1 MLHPWFDP
9 SHDEFS
15 NPMRDARTDLLA
27 DSQPDLQA
35 DSPAGSQKDV
45 RLNARADPF
54 RRRLL
59 SAALLSAMGGALA
72 MAGWPLPALAAS
84 GGRAGSLL
92 HGFASLAVS
101 SADEVGLAPGFAAKP
116 LFVWG
121 DPISDGPQARADASD
136 SAAEQMQQA
145 GMHHDGMHFFP
156 FSENDQSS
164 STHGLLCINHE
175 YTDDGLLHVGGTADW
190 SAEKVAKSKAA
201 TGVSV
206 IEVQRGKDGWQVV
219 RPSKWARR
227 ISADTPCRLSGPARA
242 HPAMLT
248 ATDRWGEFALGT
260 LNNCAMGVTP
270 WGTYLTCEENFNG
283 YFKGPKTPTADQK
296 RYGISEKTAGYRW
309 HEFDERFDLNQH
321 PNEAN
326 RFGWVVEIDPW
337 NPDKAPV
344 KRTALG
350 RFKHE
355 GATVTLARDGRVVVY
370 MGDDER
376 FEYIYK
382 FVSRERYVPGQS
394 DTNTLLDHGTLFVAR
409 FDEDGKGRWLA
420 LRHGEKHPNYALT
433 AANGFFN
440 QGDVTIRCRQAADL
454 AGATKMDRPEW
465 IAVHPKTGE
474 VYVTLTN
481 NSQRGTPETPGLN
494 AANPRPANIFG
505 HIIRWRENN
514 GDAAASG
521 FEWDIFALAGDPQN
535 TDDNRRGNV
544 KGDAYGS
551 PDGLWFDPSGR
562 LWIQTDV
569 STSVLNQGDY
579 AALGNNQMLVADIT
593 SGETRRLLTGPKGC
607 ELTGM
612 TATPDGRTLF
622 VNIQHPGETASER
635 SDPTRPTAI
644 SAWPANQFP
653 ETTGGRPRSA
663 TLVIT
668 RPDGKPIAA

>member
-1 MLHPWFDP
+1 MLHTCFDP
-9 SHDEFS
+9 DHDNIA
-15 NPMRDARTDLLA
+15 NPTLDALT
-27 DSQPDLQA
+27 
-35 DSPAGSQKDV
+35 
-45 RLNARADPF
+45 DPF

-59 SAALLSAMGGALA
+59 AAAILSAAGV
-72 MAGWPLPALAAS
+72 PLPALAAS
-84 GGRAGSLL
+84 TGRAAGALD
-92 HGFASLAVS
+92 GFAAVPPS
-101 SADEVGLAPGFAAKP
+101 VADEVRLAPGFSAKP

-121 DPISDGPQARADASD
+121 DPISDGPRARADASD

-156 FSENDQSS
+156 FVEKAQLS

-175 YTDDGLLHVGGTADW
+175 YTDDGLLHAGGTQDW

-206 IEVQRGKDGWQVV
+206 IEVRRDQSGWQVV
-219 RPSKWARR
+219 RPSRWARR
-227 ISADTPCRLSGPARA
+227 ITADTPCRLSGPARA

-248 ATDRWGEFALGT
+248 ATDRWGNFALGT

-270 WGTYLTCEENFNG
+270 WGTYLSCEENFNG
-283 YFKGPKTPTADQK
+283 YFKGPQTPSADQK
-296 RYGISEKTAGYRW
+296 RYGVSAKTAGYRW
-309 HEFDERFDLNQH
+309 HEFDERFDLERH

-337 NPDKAPV
+337 NPQQAPV

-355 GATVTLARDGRVVVY
+355 GATVTLARDSRVVVF

-382 FVSRERYVPGQS
+382 FISRDRYLPGQS
-394 DTNTLLDHGTLFVAR
+394 DTSTLLDHGTLFVAR
-409 FDEDGKGRWLA
+409 FGEDGKGRWLP
-420 LRHGEKHPNYALT
+420 LIHGEKHQNGELT
-433 AANGFFN
+433 AANGFSN
-440 QGDVTIRCRQAADL
+440 QGDVSIRCRQAADI

-465 IAVHPKTGE
+465 IAVHPKSGE

-481 NSQRGTPETPGLN
+481 NSQRGTAETPGLN

-505 HIIRWRENN
+505 HIIRWHENN
-514 GDAAASG
+514 HDAASTV
-521 FEWDIFALAGDPQN
+521 FEWDIFALAGDPQQA
-535 TDDNRRGNV
+535 DEGKRGTI

-579 AALGNNQMLVADIT
+579 ANLGNNQMLVANT
-593 SGETRRLLTGPKGC
+593 ESGETRRFLTGPKGC
-607 ELTGM
+607 ELSGM

-635 SDPTRPTAI
+635 ADPAQPTAI

-663 TLVIT
+663 TLAIT